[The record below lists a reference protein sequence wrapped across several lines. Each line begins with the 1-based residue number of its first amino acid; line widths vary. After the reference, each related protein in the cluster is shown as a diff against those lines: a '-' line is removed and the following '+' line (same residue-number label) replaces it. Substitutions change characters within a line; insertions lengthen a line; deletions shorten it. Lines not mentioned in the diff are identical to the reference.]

1 MEPLD
6 MSALIAA
13 VPVVG
18 VLAWGLKRALNVIDK
33 KDVIIQQ
40 MANEKDVLTKTV
52 IEMVT
57 GMAIFLE
64 RNEQTLSEINE
75 ARKIELALKQENKS

>member
-6 MSALIAA
+6 LSALIAA

-18 VLAWGLKRALNVIDK
+18 VLGWQLKRALNTIDK
-33 KDVIIQQ
+33 KEVIIQQ
-40 MANEKDVLTKTV
+40 MTADKDTLTKTV

-64 RNEQTLSEINE
+64 RNEETLSEINE
-75 ARKIELALKQENKS
+75 DRKLAKLLEKEGNQ